1 MLTPYAKERR
11 LSSFRST
18 QKQRYAAA
26 AAAVHVIIFVGA
38 LTDGVRQRSCLSDIA
53 MGTADTLFR
62 LTTAGLGVATIVTGA
77 WLGANMYAGFDY
89 HRKHPQAQLGQNLQ
103 ATSAEAEKA

>member
-1 MLTPYAKERR
+1 MLAEAAMGRCSGSSRPQVFHVTAVCR
-11 LSSFRST
+11 LNDELSWQTQRGSSLVCPS
-18 QKQRYAAA
+18 
-26 AAAVHVIIFVGA
+26 
-38 LTDGVRQRSCLSDIA
+38 A

-62 LTTAGLGVATIVTGA
+62 LTTAGLGVATILTGA

-103 ATSAEAEKA
+103 ATSSEAEKA